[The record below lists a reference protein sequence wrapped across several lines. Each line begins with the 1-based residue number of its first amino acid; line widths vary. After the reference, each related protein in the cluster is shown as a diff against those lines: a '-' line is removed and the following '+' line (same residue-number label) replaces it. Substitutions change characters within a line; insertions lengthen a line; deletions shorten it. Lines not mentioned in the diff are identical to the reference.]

1 MKNVIGTRVSQTW
14 MNISLSSATYTSVR
28 QTLTV
33 VIAILTLSALA
44 ALPVAAQSVVVV
56 SHDGQ
61 QQWHS
66 RITDGIGNPDPSYGS
81 VTFVTGPATPPRGI
95 GSLRLQTN
103 LGKGDGSAQ
112 MRSTRYAG
120 VLLTNLSELTY

>member
-14 MNISLSSATYTSVR
+14 MNISLRSATYSSVR

-56 SHDGQ
+56 SQDGQ

-66 RITDGIGNPDPSYGS
+66 RITDGNGNPDL
-81 VTFVTGPATPPRGI
+81 VMDR
-95 GSLRLQTN
+95 
-103 LGKGDGSAQ
+103 
-112 MRSTRYAG
+112 
-120 VLLTNLSELTY
+120 